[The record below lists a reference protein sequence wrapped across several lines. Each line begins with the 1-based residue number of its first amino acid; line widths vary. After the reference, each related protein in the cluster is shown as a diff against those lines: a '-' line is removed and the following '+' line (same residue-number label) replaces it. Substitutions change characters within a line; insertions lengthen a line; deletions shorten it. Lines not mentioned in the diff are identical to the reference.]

1 MREHS
6 KELQVKIEN
15 LEPGEYQVTRFK
27 FDRKNGA
34 LYDNLRKINSK
45 YGINQEVMKY
55 IISTTTPDVEI
66 KDELIDGKWSFY
78 AYMDINSIHFIE
90 LKKIEPDY

>member
-1 MREHS
+1 MTIDS
-6 KELQVKIEN
+6 
-15 LEPGEYQVTRFK
+15 LEPSEYQITRFK

-45 YGINQEVMKY
+45 HGINQEVMKY
-55 IISTTTPDVEI
+55 IISTATPDVEI
-66 KDELIDGKWSFY
+66 NDEIIEKKWSFY

-90 LKKIEPDY
+90 LKKIESDL